1 MRLVLDQGI
10 PRDTAFPFA
19 RGRHVLRPRRR
30 DWNGPS
36 VGRRHSCMGTEA
48 ECNRR
53 HAGAD
58 FHTILAV
65 SGSAAPSVVRLRM
78 QGLDAL
84 GAAGV
89 VEKVM
94 ADFGE
99 KLREG
104 ALVP

>member
-1 MRLVLDQGI
+1 
-10 PRDTAFPFA
+10 
-19 RGRHVLRPRRR
+19 
-30 DWNGPS
+30 
-36 VGRRHSCMGTEA
+36 MGTEA

-104 ALVP
+104 ALVTVKGNKVTCHKLPIGEAQG